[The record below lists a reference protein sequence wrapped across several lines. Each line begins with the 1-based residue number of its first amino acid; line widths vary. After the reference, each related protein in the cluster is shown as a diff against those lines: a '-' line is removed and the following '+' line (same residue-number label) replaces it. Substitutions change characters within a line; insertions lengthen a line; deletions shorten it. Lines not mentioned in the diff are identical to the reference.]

1 MAVFKIT
8 SMIKNKRTGRPMKLM
23 SEYIDTSKHGLL
35 GNVNSK
41 SKLKKLYESMQ
52 NINPISNERFKV
64 MNIDRTSVLS
74 RGSRWGQ
81 RIYRLNQ
88 VV

>member
-1 MAVFKIT
+1 MAIFKVT
-8 SMIKNKRTGRPMKLM
+8 SMIKDKKTGRPMKLM
-23 SEYIDTSKHGLL
+23 SEYVDTAKHGLL

-41 SKLKKLYESMQ
+41 SSLKKLYESMQ
-52 NINPISNERFKV
+52 NINPVSNEKFKV
-64 MNIDRTSVLS
+64 MNIDRASVLS

-81 RIYRLNQ
+81 KVYKLNQ